1 MALSPAQDTWC
12 AMGCQAPLLLTTA
25 AEICHSVS
33 MQWAN
38 TKTPA
43 VQRVIGLISG
53 TSADGVDAALVEIQG
68 HGLASQ
74 VCVLAH
80 ATYPYDADLRS
91 QILAASYPESS
102 SVDLI
107 CHLNF
112 ALGECFA
119 AAAIA
124 TARMAGVPLDQ
135 IHLIGSHG
143 QTIYHIPEASSTPP
157 RRPSTLQIGEPCVI
171 AERTGIT
178 TVADFRPRDMAAGG
192 LGAPLAPYG
201 HYLLFAD
208 PQRPKL
214 VQNIG
219 GIANVTVLAEPDMHG
234 LLAFDT
240 GPGNMLIDEA
250 LRHFSGGQQHYD
262 AGGQMA
268 AQGRVHQEL
277 LDTLLAHPFITQS
290 PPKATG
296 REAFGQVLFHTM
308 LECASVFGLSPVDIV
323 CTCTTFTAASI
334 LRNYQHFIWPRW
346 AIAEVI
352 ICGGGVYNAELMR
365 LLRAGVQPCP
375 VTTPETYGYPNE
387 ALEAILFALLAHATV
402 YGQPANVPG
411 ATGAQRAVVLG
422 KIVPA

>member
-1 MALSPAQDTWC
+1 
-12 AMGCQAPLLLTTA
+12 
-25 AEICHSVS
+25 
-33 MQWAN
+33 
-38 TKTPA
+38 
-43 VQRVIGLISG
+43 VQRVIGLMSG
-53 TSADGVDAALVEIQG
+53 TSADGVDAALVEIHG
-68 HGLASQ
+68 HGLATQ
-74 VCVLAH
+74 VHVLAY
-80 ATYPYDADLRS
+80 ATYPYDAALRA

-119 AAAIA
+119 EAAIA
-124 TARMAGVPLDQ
+124 VTRTAGLPLD
-135 IHLIGSHG
+135 HVDLIGSHG
-143 QTIYHIPEASSTPP
+143 QTIHHIPEMSNAPL
-157 RRPSTLQIGEPCVI
+157 RRASTLQIGEPCVI

-219 GIANVTVLAEPDMHG
+219 GIANVTVLAAPDVQG

-277 LDTLLAHPFITQS
+277 LATLLAHPFIAQP

-296 REAFGQVLFHTM
+296 REVFGQTLWRTVLEH
-308 LECASVFGLSPVDIV
+308 ASTFRLSPADVV
-323 CTCTTFTAASI
+323 RTCTAFTAASI
-334 LRNYQHFIWPRW
+334 LRNYQCFIWPRW
-346 AIAEVI
+346 TIAEVI
-352 ICGGGVYNAELMR
+352 VCGGGVYNAELMR
-365 LLRAGVQPCP
+365 MLHEGVQPCM
-375 VTTPETYGYPNE
+375 VTTPEAYGYPNE

-402 YGQPANVPG
+402 HGQPANIPA
-411 ATGAQRAVVLG
+411 ATGARRAVVLG

>member
-1 MALSPAQDTWC
+1 VPRDVKHA
-12 AMGCQAPLLLTTA
+12 LLLTTTV
-25 AEICHSVS
+25 EICHSIS
-33 MQWAN
+33 MQW
-38 TKTPA
+38 TSTETQA

-53 TSADGVDAALVEIQG
+53 TSADGVDAALVELQG
-68 HGLASQ
+68 HGLATQ
-74 VCVLAH
+74 VRVLAH
-80 ATYPYDADLRS
+80 ATYPYDAALRA
-91 QILAASYPESS
+91 QILEASYPASS

-119 AAAIA
+119 EAAIA
-124 TARMAGVPLDQ
+124 VARTAGVPLKQ
-135 IHLIGSHG
+135 IDLIGSHG
-143 QTIYHIPEASSTPP
+143 QTIYHIPEASTTPP

-171 AERTGIT
+171 AERTGIS

-268 AQGRVHQEL
+268 AQGHVHQEL
-277 LDTLLAHPFITQS
+277 LDILLAHPFITQP

-296 REAFGQVLFHTM
+296 REVFGQALFRMVLEHARAVGM
-308 LECASVFGLSPVDIV
+308 SPADVV
-323 CTCTTFTAASI
+323 CTCTAFTAASI
-334 LRNYQHFIWPRW
+334 LDNYQRFIWPRW
-346 AIAEVI
+346 TIAEVI
-352 ICGGGVYNAELMR
+352 VCGGGVYNAEVMR
-365 LLRAGVQPCP
+365 LLREGVQPCP

-402 YGQPANVPG
+402 HGRPANVPG
-411 ATGAQRAVVLG
+411 ATGAQRSVVLG

>member
-1 MALSPAQDTWC
+1 MRGTST
-12 AMGCQAPLLLTTA
+12 
-25 AEICHSVS
+25 EI
-33 MQWAN
+33 
-38 TKTPA
+38 PA
-43 VQRVIGLISG
+43 VQRVIGLMSG

-68 HGLASQ
+68 HGLATQ
-74 VCVLAH
+74 VHVLAH
-80 ATYPYDADLRS
+80 ATYPYDAALRA
-91 QILAASYPESS
+91 QILAASYPDSS

-112 ALGECFA
+112 TLGECFA
-119 AAAIA
+119 EAAMAV
-124 TARMAGVPLDQ
+124 TRMAGLPLDQ
-135 IHLIGSHG
+135 IDLIGSHG
-143 QTIYHIPEASSTPP
+143 QTIYHIPETSNAPL
-157 RRPSTLQIGEPCVI
+157 RRASTLQIGEPCII

-219 GIANVTVLAEPDMHG
+219 GIANVTVLAAPDMQD

-268 AQGRVHQEL
+268 AQGHVHQEL
-277 LDTLLAHPFITQS
+277 LTALLAHPFIAQP

-296 REAFGQVLFHTM
+296 REVFGQTLLRTVL
-308 LECASVFGLSPVDIV
+308 ERAGAFGLSPADVV
-323 CTCTTFTAASI
+323 RTCTAFTAASI
-334 LRNYQHFIWPRW
+334 LLNYQRFIWPRW
-346 AIAEVI
+346 TIAEVLV
-352 ICGGGVYNAELMR
+352 CGGGVYNAELMR
-365 LLRAGVQPCP
+365 LLHEGIQPCP

-402 YGQPANVPG
+402 HGQPTNIPG

>member
-1 MALSPAQDTWC
+1 VLRDVKRF
-12 AMGCQAPLLLTTA
+12 LLLTTA
-25 AEICHSVS
+25 TGICHSVVMRGIS
-33 MQWAN
+33 
-38 TKTPA
+38 TEVPA
-43 VQRVIGLISG
+43 VQRVIGLMSG
-53 TSADGVDAALVEIQG
+53 TSADGVDAALVEIHG
-68 HGLASQ
+68 HGLATRIH
-74 VCVLAH
+74 VLAH
-80 ATYPYDADLRS
+80 ATYPYDTTLRTH
-91 QILAASYPESS
+91 ILAASYPDSS
-102 SVDLI
+102 GVDLI

-119 AAAIA
+119 EAAMAV
-124 TARMAGVPLDQ
+124 ARLAGLPLDQ
-135 IHLIGSHG
+135 IDLIGSHG
-143 QTIYHIPEASSTPP
+143 QTIYHIPKASSAPL
-157 RRPSTLQIGEPCVI
+157 RCASTLQIGEPCVI

-219 GIANVTVLAEPDMHG
+219 GIANVTVLATPDVQG

-277 LDTLLAHPFITQS
+277 LSALLAHPFITQS

-296 REAFGQVLFHTM
+296 REVFGQTLLRTVL
-308 LECASVFGLSPVDIV
+308 ERASALQLSPADVV
-323 CTCTTFTAASI
+323 RTCTAFTAASI
-334 LRNYQHFIWPRW
+334 LLNYQRFIWPRW
-346 AIAEVI
+346 TIAEVVV
-352 ICGGGVYNAELMR
+352 CGGGVYNAELMR
-365 LLRAGVQPCP
+365 LLHEGVQPCA
-375 VTTPETYGYPNE
+375 VSTPEAYGYPNA

-402 YGQPANVPG
+402 HGQPASIPG
-411 ATGAQRAVVLG
+411 ATGARRAAVLG
-422 KIVPA
+422 KIVPGL

>member
-1 MALSPAQDTWC
+1 MRGISTE
-12 AMGCQAPLLLTTA
+12 TA
-25 AEICHSVS
+25 
-33 MQWAN
+33 
-38 TKTPA
+38 A
-43 VQRVIGLISG
+43 VQRVIGLMSG
-53 TSADGVDAALVEIQG
+53 TSVDGVDAALVEIEG
-68 HGLASQ
+68 HGLTAR
-74 VCVLAH
+74 VRVLAH
-80 ATYPYDADLRS
+80 ATYPYDAALRA
-91 QILAASYPESS
+91 QILAASAPESGR
-102 SVDLI
+102 VDLI

-119 AAAIA
+119 EAAIA
-124 TARMAGVPLDQ
+124 VARLAGMPLDQ
-135 IHLIGSHG
+135 IDLIGSHG
-143 QTIYHIPEASSTPP
+143 QTIYHIPQASSVPP
-157 RRPSTLQIGEPCVI
+157 RCPSTLQIGEPCVI

-201 HYLLFAD
+201 HYVLFAE

-219 GIANVTVLAEPDMHG
+219 GIANVTVLAEATLQG

-268 AQGRVHQEL
+268 AHGRVHQEL
-277 LDTLLAHPFITQS
+277 LAALLAHPFIAQP

-296 REAFGQVLFHTM
+296 REVFGQVLLQTV
-308 LECASVFGLSPVDIV
+308 LERAGALALAPADVVR
-323 CTCTTFTAASI
+323 TCTAFTAASI
-334 LRNYQHFIWPRW
+334 LLNYQRFIWPRW
-346 AIAEVI
+346 TITEVVV
-352 ICGGGVYNAELMR
+352 CGGGIYNLELMQM
-365 LLRAGVQPCP
+365 LRDGLPACTL
-375 VTTPETYGYPNE
+375 TTPETYGYPNE

-402 YGQPANVPG
+402 HGQPGNVPG

-422 KIVPA
+422 KIIPA

>member
-1 MALSPAQDTWC
+1 M
-12 AMGCQAPLLLTTA
+12 
-25 AEICHSVS
+25 
-33 MQWAN
+33 
-38 TKTPA
+38 
-43 VQRVIGLISG
+43 SG
-53 TSADGVDAALVEIQG
+53 TSADGVDAVLVEVRG
-68 HGLASQ
+68 HGLTAQ
-74 VCVLAH
+74 VHVLAY
-80 ATYPYDADLRS
+80 ATYLYDATLRA

-119 AAAIA
+119 EAAIA
-124 TARMAGVPLDQ
+124 VAHMAGLSLDQ
-135 IHLIGSHG
+135 IDLIGSHG
-143 QTIYHIPEASSTPP
+143 QTIYHIPEMSNAPLRCT
-157 RRPSTLQIGEPCVI
+157 STLQIGEPCII

-192 LGAPLAPYG
+192 LGAPMAPYG

-219 GIANVTVLAEPDMHG
+219 GIANVTVLAAPDIQE

-268 AQGRVHQEL
+268 AQGQVYPEL
-277 LDTLLAHPFITQS
+277 LTALLAHPFIVQP

-296 REAFGQVLFHTM
+296 REVFGQTLLRTVLKR
-308 LECASVFGLSPVDIV
+308 ASTFGLSPADVV
-323 CTCTTFTAASI
+323 RTCMAFTAASI
-334 LRNYQHFIWPRW
+334 LLNYQRFIWPRW
-346 AIAEVI
+346 TIAEVLV
-352 ICGGGVYNAELMR
+352 CGGGVYNAELMR
-365 LLRAGVQPCP
+365 MLHEGLQPCP

-387 ALEAILFALLAHATV
+387 ALEAILFALLARATV
-402 YGQPANVPG
+402 HGQPANIPG

>member
-1 MALSPAQDTWC
+1 MSLAELPGRPIDT
-12 AMGCQAPLLLTTA
+12 T
-25 AEICHSVS
+25 AEICHSLT
-33 MQWAN
+33 MQWAS
-38 TKTPA
+38 TGTPA
-43 VQRVIGLISG
+43 VQRVIGLMSG
-53 TSADGVDAALVEIQG
+53 TSADGVDAALVEIQED
-68 HGLASQ
+68 GLRPQ
-74 VCVLAH
+74 VRVLAH
-80 ATYPYDADLRS
+80 ATYPYDAALRA

-107 CHLNF
+107 CHLNV

-119 AAAIA
+119 AAAMA
-124 TARMAGVPLDQ
+124 VAHTAGVPLDQ
-135 IHLIGSHG
+135 IALIGSHG
-143 QTIYHIPEASSTPP
+143 QTIYHIPEATHTPL
-157 RRPSTLQIGEPCVI
+157 RCSSTLQIGEPCVI
-171 AERTGIT
+171 AERTGIP

-201 HYLLFAD
+201 HHLLFAE
-208 PQRPKL
+208 PHRAKL

-219 GIANVTVLAEPDMHG
+219 GIANVTVLAGADMHG

-277 LDTLLAHPFITQS
+277 LETLLAHPFITQS

-296 REAFGQVLFHTM
+296 REVFGQALFRTVL
-308 LECASVFGLSPVDIV
+308 ERASALQLAPADVV
-323 CTCTTFTAASI
+323 CTCTVFTAASI
-334 LRNYQHFIWPRW
+334 LDNYHRFIWPHW
-346 AIAEVI
+346 TIAEVI

-365 LLRAGVQPCP
+365 LLRDGLAPCP
-375 VTTPETYGYPNE
+375 VATPETYGYPNE

-402 YGQPANVPG
+402 HGRPGNVPG
-411 ATGAQRAVVLG
+411 ATGARRAVVLG